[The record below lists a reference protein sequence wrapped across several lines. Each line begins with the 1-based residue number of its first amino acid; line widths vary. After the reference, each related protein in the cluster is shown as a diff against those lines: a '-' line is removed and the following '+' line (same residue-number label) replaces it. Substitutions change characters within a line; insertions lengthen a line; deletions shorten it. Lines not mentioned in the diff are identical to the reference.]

1 MGVFLCKWLLPVWMS
16 AVHPFYLSV
25 TEIRYNAPRQALEV
39 SCRIFA
45 DDLENALKK
54 YNHTTL
60 DVMKPSDRPA
70 VDSMISRY
78 LRQHL
83 RIKADGRD
91 LALRYLGYRIE
102 DDAAW
107 CFLEVPALPV
117 IRQLDLQNDILY
129 AEHET
134 QSHMIHTVVQDQR
147 KSVKLD
153 NPKKD
158 ASFRF

>member
-25 TEIRYNAPRQALEV
+25 TEIRYNGPRQALEV

-60 DVMKPSDRPA
+60 DIIKPKDRPT
-70 VDSMISRY
+70 VDSMVSRY
-78 LRQHL
+78 IRQHL
-83 RIKADGRD
+83 HIKADGK
-91 LALRYLGYRIE
+91 ALSLHYLGYRIE

-107 CFLEVPALPV
+107 CFLEVPALKAV
-117 IRQLDLQNDILY
+117 KQLDLQNDILY

-134 QSHMIHTVVQDQR
+134 QSHMIHAIVQDKRQ
-147 KSVKLD
+147 STKLD
-153 NPKKD
+153 NPKKE

>member
-25 TEIRYNAPRQALEV
+25 TEIRYNEPRQALEV

-60 DVMKPSDRPA
+60 DIIKPKDRPA
-70 VDSMISRY
+70 VDSMLSRY
-78 LRQHL
+78 IRQHL
-83 RIKADGRD
+83 SIKVDGK
-91 LALRYLGYRIE
+91 ALSLQYLGYRIE

-107 CFLEVPALPV
+107 CFLEAPALKAV
-117 IRQLDLQNDILY
+117 KQLDLQNDMLY

-134 QSHMIHTVVQDQR
+134 QSHMIHAIVQDKRQ
-147 KSVKLD
+147 STKLD
-153 NPKKD
+153 NPKKE

>member
-1 MGVFLCKWLLPVWMS
+1 MS

-25 TEIRYNAPRQALEV
+25 TEIRYNGPRQALEV

-60 DVMKPSDRPA
+60 DIIKPKDRTA
-70 VDSMISRY
+70 VDSMLSRY
-78 LRQHL
+78 IRQHL
-83 RIKADGRD
+83 QIRADWKN
-91 LALRYLGYRIE
+91 LSLNYLGYRIE

-107 CFLEVPALPV
+107 CFLEAPALKAL
-117 IRQLDLQNDILY
+117 RQLDLQNDILY

-134 QSHMIHTVVQDQR
+134 QSHMIHAIVQDKRQ
-147 KSVKLD
+147 STKLD
-153 NPKKD
+153 NPKKE